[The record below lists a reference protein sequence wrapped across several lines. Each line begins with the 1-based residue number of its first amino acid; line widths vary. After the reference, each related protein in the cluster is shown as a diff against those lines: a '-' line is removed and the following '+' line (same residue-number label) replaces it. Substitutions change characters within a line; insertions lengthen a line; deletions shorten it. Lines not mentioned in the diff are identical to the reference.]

1 MIWIDDKTGAVNMDQ
16 EEYDGITKKIKELEQ
31 SCLLYTSPSPRD

>member
-1 MIWIDDKTGAVNMDQ
+1 MIWIDDKTGAVNMYQ

-31 SCLLYTSPSPRD
+31 RVIELEKYNG

>member
-1 MIWIDDKTGAVNMDQ
+1 MIWVDDKTGAVNMDQ

-31 SCLLYTSPSPRD
+31 RVIELEKYNG